1 MKPKRLIEKTWFRA
15 LPFILG
21 GALLILIAAG
31 IAVAIRWQ
39 ISVKEAADPVL
50 IGEPVYELAAGEPT
64 IGTHFNAVLKYRLPW
79 SDSFKIAAAEP
90 GKNLQLTSDP
100 AFHRTRIRWGY
111 SDWSV
116 IVPLQAYRSGESG
129 GGSVLAEFFAGK
141 SIETPLPE
149 LKIADLALPLDDT
162 GTDLSLAPRIDAH
175 DRKMSWLAAGAIAVA
190 VILVSLTVWA
200 LLAHR
205 KREAAKHVQTA
216 WERALEAIRAL
227 REEVRDGAASP
238 ERAIAGLTDV
248 VRHYLEA
255 RFQLRAE
262 RQTTAE
268 FLADLERNDRLLED
282 KDRKFLRSFLASA
295 DMVKFACL
303 PADPQLFVQA
313 SEKAEKLV
321 SGTIPREDGLSAD
334 TTGKN
339 RQEGGRK

>member
-1 MKPKRLIEKTWFRA
+1 MKQKRLIEKTWFRA

-21 GALLILIAAG
+21 GVLLILIAAG
-31 IAVAIRWQ
+31 VAVAVRWQ
-39 ISVKEAADPVL
+39 MSVKEAADPVL
-50 IGEPVYELAAGEPT
+50 IGEPVYELTNGEPT

-79 SDSFKIAAAEP
+79 SDSFKVAAAEP

-100 AFHRTRIRWGY
+100 SFHRSRIRWGY
-111 SDWSV
+111 SDWTV
-116 IVPLQAYRSGESG
+116 VVPLQAYRSGESG

-141 SIETPLPE
+141 SIKTPLPD

-162 GTDLSLAPRIDAH
+162 GTELSLAPRIDAH
-175 DRKMSWLAAGAIAVA
+175 DRKMSWLTAGAVAVA
-190 VILVSLTVWA
+190 VILVSLAAWA

-205 KREAAKHVQTA
+205 KREAAKHIKTA
-216 WERALEAIRAL
+216 WERALEAIHAL
-227 REEVRDGAASP
+227 REEVRGGTASP

-255 RFQLRAE
+255 RFRLRAE

-268 FLADLERNDRLLED
+268 FLTDLERNDRLLED

-303 PADPQLFVQA
+303 PADPHLFEQA
-313 SEKAEKLV
+313 SEKAEELV
-321 SGTIPREDGLSAD
+321 SGTIPREDELSAASAE
-334 TTGKN
+334 N
-339 RQEGGRK
+339 IRREGGRK